1 MTYYVE
7 SSATMKLLVA
17 EVETPAVKRLFDDAR
32 SSGERIVAIPLLET
46 ELRRAAVRLD
56 LSQEEVTATLTRFTI
71 IDVDRAM
78 FRAAGVLPGH
88 HLRSLDALHV
98 AGALRAGVTTFV
110 TYDDRQRDAALA
122 VGLAVECP
130 A

>member
-1 MTYYVE
+1 MTCYVE
-7 SSATMKLLVA
+7 SSAAMKLLVA
-17 EVETPAVKRLFDDAR
+17 EAETSAVKGLLDGAR
-32 SSGERIVAIPLLET
+32 ARGERIVAIPLLET
-46 ELRRAAVRLD
+46 ELRRAAVRLE
-56 LSQEEVTATLTRFTI
+56 LSQEDVTATLARFTI

-78 FRAAGVLPGH
+78 FRVAGVLPGL

-98 AGALRAGVTTFV
+98 AGAMRAGVSTFV

-122 VGLAVECP
+122 VGLAVASP

>member
-1 MTYYVE
+1 MTCYVE
-7 SSATMKLLVA
+7 SSAAMKLLVGEA
-17 EVETPAVKRLFDDAR
+17 ETLALKHLLDGARDD
-32 SSGERIVAIPLLET
+32 GERIVAIPLLET

-56 LSQEEVTATLTRFTI
+56 LSQEDVTATLARFTI

-78 FRAAGVLPGH
+78 FRAAGVLPGQ

-110 TYDDRQRDAALA
+110 TYDDRQREAALA
-122 VGLAVECP
+122 VGLTVGAP